1 MSKKLTG
8 TDFILNLF
16 KCEQGKKGSDWDL
29 ALEILGSVSLV
40 FSCLF
45 VIELIASVWAFGW
58 KSVLFHSH

>member
-1 MSKKLTG
+1 LIYKNGSNELSSA
-8 TDFILNLF
+8 DFILNLF

-45 VIELIASVWAFGW
+45 VVELIASIWAFG
-58 KSVLFHSH
+58 